1 MTTLIPKFQQTG
13 TGAVNR
19 PINEKLREFVSVMDF
34 IPSGTNTET
43 TNCSAYVQS
52 AVDYCLDN
60 LKDLLIPQKI
70 YLTSSVNIDRLV
82 DTQNDIFTI
91 YGNSANAGFYTDQA
105 ISMFSSTL
113 PTQFGGTTPPS
124 EFIRFENIRFS
135 ASVNTVDCF
144 VLNGNKFLRMYF
156 NNCYFYRI
164 RMLYSAIFVQSF
176 YISGCTMLDVK
187 GCFLQVAYGAP
198 GAGAGGLYDVHLTN
212 NCFEVSDL
220 TDSQCLE
227 AEGQMV
233 GGSLVGN
240 LFESWGGP
248 VLKIGFGNGMS
259 ITGNYHEGIASAAC
273 YKMGNTY
280 TAAFTGNFFD
290 QTGPVID
297 CETSWTIVGTGNI
310 CTNSL
315 YKTGNMQ
322 QTNTLIA
329 AGFYETAS
337 KGLISIGDVAYA
349 GQIYDVAP
357 PYLNFFNTLQAATEK
372 LGTDDFSVGNVTQL
386 VQKYVTDGVS
396 GVTPTGGL
404 NVYAVPGFRSS
415 IKLNYFTFDAA
426 SGESTAP
433 SFGIGSSG
441 IFPLQ
446 ATTGAEP
453 PYQKGAI
460 YFNTT
465 LNKLRVGGATGWE
478 TVSSS

>member
-13 TGAVNR
+13 AGAVNR

-34 IPSGTNTET
+34 IPSGTNTAT
-43 TNCSAYVQS
+43 ADCAAYVQS
-52 AVDYCLDN
+52 AVTYCLTN

-70 YLTSSVNIDRLV
+70 YLASSVNIDRLV
-82 DTQNDIFTI
+82 DTQDDIFTI
-91 YGNSANAGFYTDQA
+91 YGNSADAGFYTDQA
-105 ISMFSSTL
+105 ISLFNSSL
-113 PTQFGGTTPPS
+113 PLQFGGTTPPS

-135 ASVNTVDCF
+135 ASANTVDCF
-144 VLNGNKFLRMYF
+144 VLNGDKFLRMYF
-156 NNCYFYRI
+156 NNCYFFRI
-164 RMLYSAIFVQSF
+164 RMLYSAVFVQSF

-187 GCFLQVAYGAP
+187 GCFLKVVVGAP
-198 GAGAGGLYDVHLTN
+198 GAGGGGLYDSHWTD

-220 TDSQCLE
+220 TDSQCIDVQQ
-227 AEGQMV
+227 QMV
-233 GGSLVGN
+233 GGSLIGN

-248 VLKIGFGNGMS
+248 VLKVDRANGIS
-259 ITGNYHEGIASAAC
+259 VSGNYHEGIQSAAC
-273 YKMGNTY
+273 YKMGSTY
-280 TAAFTGNFFD
+280 TASFTGNFFD
-290 QTGPVID
+290 QAGPVID
-297 CETSWTIVGTGNI
+297 CETSWTIVGCGNM
-310 CTNSL
+310 CNGSL
-315 YKTGNMQ
+315 YKSGSMQ
-322 QTNTLIA
+322 TTNALVA

-357 PYLNFFNTLQAATEK
+357 PYLNYFNILQAATEK
-372 LGTDDFSVGNVTQL
+372 LGINDFSVGNVTQL

-404 NVYAVPGFRSS
+404 NVYSVPGFRSS

-446 ATTGAEP
+446 AATASAPT
-453 PYQKGAI
+453 YQKGAL
-460 YFNTT
+460 YFDTT
-465 LNKLRVGGATGWE
+465 LNKLRVGGAAGWE
-478 TVSSS
+478 TVTSV